1 MMKKNQCIFFLLL
14 ITLLS
19 SCATSVKSDLHAKF
33 ISSKQ
38 VIAKDSLFDT
48 RVFVEGLSAEDTTF
62 ILSRYEK
69 CNDGNLD
76 ATRELSDYLFKNKKN
91 IHSEIYF
98 FIGNCFFLNSKLL
111 EANHYYSMSLNLI
124 KDNEKDM
131 LKKILNNNIAVM
143 YYLNGYFSMG
153 DVSLAKATPFM
164 SHYNLGVKNLLL
176 GNYQQSKK
184 IFSEIYKEN
193 KESDLARRLILTSN
207 FLLGEFDDRS
217 LKIGDGASD
226 DIYKR
231 FSKFYFNHHNH
242 KAYDYEDKD
251 LNPYEKV
258 IFKNVNNGIKL
269 GKNED

>member
-1 MMKKNQCIFFLLL
+1 MKINFYINILLVVGF
-14 ITLLS
+14 LS

-48 RVFVEGLSAEDTTF
+48 RVFVDGLSPEDTTF
-62 ILSRYEK
+62 VLSQYEK

-124 KDNEKDM
+124 KENEKEI
-131 LKKILNNNIAVM
+131 LKQVLHNNIAIM
-143 YYLNGYFSMG
+143 YYLNGYFAMG
-153 DVSLAKATPFM
+153 DLSLAKATPFM

-184 IFSEIYKEN
+184 IFSDIFKSN

-207 FLLGEFDDRS
+207 FLLGEFDDRN

-242 KAYDYEDKD
+242 KPYDYDDKN